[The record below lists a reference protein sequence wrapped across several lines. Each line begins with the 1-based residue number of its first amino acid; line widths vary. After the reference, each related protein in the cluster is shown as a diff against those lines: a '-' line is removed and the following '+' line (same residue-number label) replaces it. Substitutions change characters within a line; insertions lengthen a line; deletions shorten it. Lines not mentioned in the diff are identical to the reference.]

1 MRNRETPLSHVLFVM
16 ALGFA
21 LLVAINLLGC
31 DREHEAT
38 ELSMYPH
45 KVPGHNMYPTGID
58 KDGEVIAWETL
69 PPDRE
74 REVLLRENEELHYN
88 NMIRARIIEELME
101 RVDRCEEKP

>member
-31 DREHEAT
+31 DSKEHEVI
-38 ELSMYPH
+38 EMGEIVV
-45 KVPGHNMYPTGID
+45 VPN
-58 KDGEVIAWETL
+58 E
-69 PPDRE
+69 PD

-101 RVDRCEEKP
+101 RVDRCEENN